1 MLLVLLLPSG
11 RVLGRGARRRCLA
24 RRGRPLLLLGRDS
37 SSGRGLLCPELGGRR
52 SFSGGRLF
60 GVGLL
65 LDRGLLG
72 ELLLAGFAGLALLA
86 GDLLTGLLLLG
97 LALAL
102 LNLLPGGLGA
112 VTLLLLF
119 ALLLAGFAL
128 GAGLLFPAGR
138 IIVESVSQPGAE
150 GGRASNLL
158 LLLLA
163 GELEFTLALFGLA
176 LALLLFFAGGLVGAR
191 LALRLALDALLFAA
205 LGTLFLLG
213 RLFGLGGLGL
223 SLDGGLLARLLLV
236 LGEFLQAVA

>member
-37 SSGRGLLCPELGGRR
+37 SSGRSLLCPELGGRR

-102 LNLLPGGLGA
+102 LDLLPGGLGA

-128 GAGLLFPAGR
+128 GAGLLFPAGDDR
-138 IIVESVSQPGAE
+138 SECQSAWCGGRSGEQLTSPSSCGRARVHVRALRPGACASPLLC
-150 GGRASNLL
+150 GRPRRRAPC
-158 LLLLA
+158 A
-163 GELEFTLALFGLA
+163 PPRA
-176 LALLLFFAGGLVGAR
+176 
-191 LALRLALDALLFAA
+191 
-205 LGTLFLLG
+205 
-213 RLFGLGGLGL
+213 
-223 SLDGGLLARLLLV
+223 
-236 LGEFLQAVA
+236 